1 LINNKKERRWLVKGR
16 RFFVPDGEGGN
27 EKYIKAKKTT
37 SDSEIISNFAAGNEK
52 QDNTKKRI
60 L

>member
-1 LINNKKERRWLVKGR
+1 MKGR
-16 RFFVPDGEGGN
+16 RFFVPDGERGN
-27 EKYIKAKKTT
+27 EKYIKEKKVIEVSKIRRT
-37 SDSEIISNFAAGNEK
+37 FALAIEK